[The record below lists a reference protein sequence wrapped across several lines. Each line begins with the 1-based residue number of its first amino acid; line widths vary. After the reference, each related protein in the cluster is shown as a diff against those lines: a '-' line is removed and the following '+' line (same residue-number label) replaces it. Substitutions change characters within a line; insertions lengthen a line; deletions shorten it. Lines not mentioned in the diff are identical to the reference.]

1 MNIQFE
7 EINTPPDS
15 SFRILVNPK
24 LNDFFLWHFHPE
36 FELVFIEGS
45 GNTRYIGNHS
55 GKWKHDDM
63 VLIGSNIPHLNFDYG
78 IKDDY
83 QKYVLQIRAD
93 FIDQSLAIS
102 PEMSAVAHLFE
113 EAACGISF
121 SEPVKYLV
129 AKRIKR
135 LHTLPAFQQ
144 FIEVL
149 EIFHILAQDE
159 KRTLLHDR
167 PYQNQYSSK
176 EQEKLK
182 AIYKFID
189 ENYHRKIAI
198 AEVALICGLSR
209 EAFCRYF
216 KKMTKLTF
224 TQFLN
229 HYRVNISK
237 RLFAK
242 GKNVTETCFECGF
255 ESLSYFNR
263 VFKKVTGE
271 NPMTFIKSLR

>member
-1 MNIQFE
+1 
-7 EINTPPDS
+7 
-15 SFRILVNPK
+15 

-36 FELVFIEGS
+36 FELVYIEGS
-45 GNTRYIGNHS
+45 GNTRYIGSHS
-55 GKWKHDDM
+55 GKWQQHDM

-78 IKDDY
+78 IKDEY

-93 FIDQSLAIS
+93 FMDQSLAIS
-102 PEMSAVAHLFE
+102 PEMTAVVHLFE

-129 AKRIKR
+129 AKRITR
-135 LHTLPAFQQ
+135 LHNLPAFQQ

-159 KRTLLHDR
+159 RRILLHDR

-237 RLFAK
+237 RLFAQ
-242 GKNVTETCFECGF
+242 GKNVTETCFACGF